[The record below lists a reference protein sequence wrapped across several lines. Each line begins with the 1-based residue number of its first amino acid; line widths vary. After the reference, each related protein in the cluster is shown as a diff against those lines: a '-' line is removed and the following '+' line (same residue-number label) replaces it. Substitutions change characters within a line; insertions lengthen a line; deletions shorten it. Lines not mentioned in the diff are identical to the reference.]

1 MDKPI
6 LVLGGSGFI
15 GRHLLA
21 HLEPIGCPVRI
32 ISRTY
37 DQSRELLVLPH
48 VRVLLG
54 QAHDIDVLRPAM
66 AGVHTVVNL
75 IGILHEHRRGAFDEI
90 HVELP
95 RRLVRLAAENNCR
108 RLIHISAT
116 GAAQDT
122 PSAYLRSKAA
132 GEQVYET
139 ALEQDPS
146 ADLEVHLVRP
156 SVVVGPD
163 DHLIQRFLT
172 MARLNPVMLP
182 LPAAQAQLAPVYV
195 NDLVM
200 ALVQLITNPHH
211 HAGLSR
217 WCFCGPQTMTL
228 QEMVAT
234 LLRLCNIK
242 RRVVPMPDGLARLAA
257 AILERLPGTLLSRD
271 NLDALTVP
279 SLCATN
285 DLPRCGVPEPLAF
298 EAVVRRHFAGHHGQR
313 RYDGLRSMAN

>member
-21 HLEPIGCPVRI
+21 HLEPIGRPVRI
-32 ISRTY
+32 ISRNY
-37 DQSRELLVLPH
+37 DRSRELLVLPH

-54 QAHDIDVLRPAM
+54 QAHDLDVLRQAM

-75 IGILHEHRRGAFDEI
+75 IGILHERRRGAFDEI

-95 RRLVRLAAENNCR
+95 RRLVRLAVENNCR
-108 RLIHISAT
+108 RLIHISAA
-116 GAAQDT
+116 GAAQDA

-139 ALEQDPS
+139 ALEQDS
-146 ADLEVHLVRP
+146 NGDLDVHLVRP
-156 SVVVGPD
+156 SAVVGPD
-163 DHLIQRFLT
+163 DHLIQRFLAMT
-172 MARLNPVMLP
+172 RLNPMVLP
-182 LPAAQAQLAPVYV
+182 LPAAQAQLTPVYV
-195 NDLVM
+195 NDLVK
-200 ALVQLITNPHH
+200 ALIQLISNPHH

-234 LLRLCNIK
+234 LLRLCNI
-242 RRVVPMPDGLARLAA
+242 RCRVVPMPDGMARLAA
-257 AILERLPGTLLSRD
+257 TVLERLPGTLLSRD

-298 EAVVRRHFAGHHGQR
+298 EAVVRLHFAGHHGQK